1 MKLLSRYPTFSE
13 AHRMNGY
20 ARAFRITVWVGVL
33 VNISLALAAVF
44 APDWL
49 LRTMGFDVAYP
60 NIWPRFAGWLLILLS
75 LFYIPGANDPNRYRA
90 NAVLSVCAR
99 FAGVAFFVGAVLLVG
114 FSTRYLMFAGLDLAF
129 AVPTGLLLWKA
140 VRREEEEQVR
150 EQQLRATLTSPPGA
164 SHVEAADEVAQTR

>member
-1 MKLLSRYPTFSE
+1 
-13 AHRMNGY
+13 MNGFD
-20 ARAFRITVWVGVL
+20 RAFRITVWVGVL
-33 VNISLALAAVF
+33 VNLSLAAAAVF

-75 LFYIPGANDPNRYRA
+75 LFYIPGANDPHRYRA

-114 FSTRYLMFAGLDLAF
+114 FSSRYLLFAGLDLVF
-129 AVPTGLLLWKA
+129 AVPTGILLWRA
-140 VRREEEEQVR
+140 VRRHREDQVR
-150 EQQLRATLTSPPGA
+150 EQQLRVSLIAPTPAAHAEAT
-164 SHVEAADEVAQTR
+164 DEVAQTR